1 MSKKQFIKR
10 KILIINKL
18 KTKPCSFI
26 EMQKHLQYQSQLD
39 EENYDIS
46 IRTLQR
52 DISEIKSLFDI
63 DIKFNRSEGIYEIIE
78 NQNEIRNERLLETF
92 TVLDTIKLAQNFSD
106 EIVFEQ
112 RKSSGL
118 ENIFILVHAIKN
130 QLEISFLHKKYWD
143 ETPTQKTIQPYFVK
157 EVKQRWYI
165 IGLDVSNQQIRTFG
179 LDRISEINVTKNNF
193 KKPKT
198 ATDLNLFQ
206 YSFGIIFEEE
216 KPQKVVLQ
224 FSSSQANFVKA
235 LPLHHSQ
242 KIVSDNQDFCV
253 IELLIHPTYDFIME
267 ILSMGKEVKVLEPQN
282 LREKIIKMLVESLN
296 NYNF

>member
-1 MSKKQFIKR
+1 MD
-10 KILIINKL
+10 
-18 KTKPCSFI
+18 
-26 EMQKHLQYQSQLD
+26 MQKHLQYQSQLD

-78 NQNEIRNERLLETF
+78 NQNEARNERLLETF

-198 ATDLNLFQ
+198 ATDFNLFQ